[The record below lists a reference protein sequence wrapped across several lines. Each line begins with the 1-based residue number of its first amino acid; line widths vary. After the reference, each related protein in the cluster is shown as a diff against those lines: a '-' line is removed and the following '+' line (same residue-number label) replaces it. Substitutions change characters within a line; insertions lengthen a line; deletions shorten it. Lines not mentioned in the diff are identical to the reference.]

1 MTDEGE
7 EKFQSSNEC
16 WICEKLIDDENGKV
30 RDPCHITEK
39 NGGAAHWSYKVNL
52 KLTKKVFV
60 IIFGLKEFDSH
71 LIMNETDKF
80 DVNARVIASRLENTW
95 LLW

>member
-1 MTDEGE
+1 MTEE
-7 EKFQSSNEC
+7 AKEKFQSSIEC
-16 WICEKLIDDENGKV
+16 WICEKLIDDEDGKV

-39 NGGAAHWSYKVNL
+39 NGSAHWSYNVNL

-80 DVNARVIASRLENTW
+80 DVNARVIANRLENTW